1 MDLKGKAI
9 LITGAGKRMGAAL
22 ALAISAK
29 GAKIGIHYNRSKKEA
44 ETIAK
49 AIEKNGG
56 TCFLTQGDIS
66 QAKDCRKIVA
76 ETVQALG
83 RLDVLINNAA
93 VFFKTPLL
101 ETTEKDWDEILD
113 TNLKGAFFCAQ
124 AAAAIMQKNKTKDA
138 VKGKIINVADWAA
151 DRPHKNYLPY
161 CISKA
166 GIIALTKGLARILA
180 PAITVNAI
188 SPGTMLLPEDCDANE
203 ENMLIDRTPLKRIGS
218 PEDIIAAVLFVLEGT
233 DFMTGSTIVVDG
245 GRLIA

>member
-1 MDLKGKAI
+1 MDLKGKAV

-44 ETIAK
+44 ETVAK

-56 TCFLTQGDIS
+56 AFFLTQGDLS
-66 QAKDCRKIVA
+66 DATDCGRIVA
-76 ETVQALG
+76 ETAQALG

-101 ETTEKDWDEILD
+101 ETTEKDWDQTLD
-113 TNLKGAFFCAQ
+113 ANLKGAFFCAQ
-124 AAAAIMQKNKTKDA
+124 AAALIMQKNG
-138 VKGKIINVADWAA
+138 GKIINIADWAS
-151 DRPHKNYLPY
+151 DRPYKNYLPY

-166 GIIALTKGLARILA
+166 GIIALTKGLARTLA
-180 PAITVNAI
+180 PNITVNAI
-188 SPGTMLLPEDCDANE
+188 SPGSVLLPEDFDEAE
-203 ENMLIDRTPLKRIGS
+203 KSILINKTPLKRIGS
-218 PEDIIAAVLFVLEGT
+218 KEDIINAVLFLLEGT

-245 GRLIA
+245 GRFIG